1 MSASEIGIKELLPQK
16 DVTKTTLIGTSGTIY
31 WIGYNKKISEE
42 MNTLISS
49 KYLINTQLWTA
60 E

>member
-31 WIGYNKKISEE
+31 WIGYNKKNIGRNEHF
-42 MNTLISS
+42 N
-49 KYLINTQLWTA
+49 
-60 E
+60 